1 MNQAEYIRNYRNT
14 PNGRKKCIISN
25 WKHYGLKDDYDKVY
39 ERYLNT
45 EYCDLCKI
53 KLDCEYGSKPSGIKK
68 VMEHDHVTGKF
79 RNITCNNCNISKSDR
94 PKQKNNSSGYK
105 GISFQKNKQL
115 WVYRKQHRGK
125 YICKRRKSKTEILCI
140 KFAYMILYQY

>member
-1 MNQAEYIRNYRNT
+1 MNKIEYMRNYRNT
-14 PNGRKKCIISN
+14 PNGRKSSIISN
-25 WKHYGLKDDYDKVY
+25 WKHYGLVDDYDTVY

-53 KLDCEYGSKPSGIKK
+53 KLDTEYGSKPSGIKK

-79 RNITCNNCNISKSDR
+79 RNITCSNCNISKSDR
-94 PKQKNNSSGYK
+94 PKQKNNTSGYK
-105 GISFQKNKQL
+105 GISFQNRKKL

-125 YICKRRKSKTEILCI
+125 NICKRRKNKIDILCI
-140 KFAYMILYQY
+140 KFACMILYQY